1 MKRILI
7 NESQYRLISEG
18 IDFEEY
24 IYDYDEAY
32 VLDCFRKSGGKG
44 VQNWGVLI
52 NPSMYQK
59 ALSEFTQYGRLTKFP
74 VKYIYQWMGI
84 IARNTCILRAN
95 TNLAGHESTFN
106 EDAVENFLMDYF
118 GDEIY
123 NIEEDYVRFRVSE
136 EEFLDLCEDK
146 GLTLNESN
154 GIHRDGQY
162 DLFMDQDEVDEYDRK
177 REKFEIRKKFE
188 IIRKKFE
195 RYAELAERYNKS
207 AINNYGIQ
215 IDNIGVNVDDC
226 VIYREK
232 DMITVLD
239 DIGLYDWMKMPD
251 GSDAWSDYGLSPI
264 YDLLNEYNDSMS
276 PEEILVLINKV
287 LDVYHQRGDLSSIFI
302 NGGKD
307 ALSKITYGEAI
318 D

>member
-1 MKRILI
+1 MKRIVI

-18 IDFEEY
+18 IDFEDY

-32 VLDCFRKSGGKG
+32 VLDCFKRSGGKG

-95 TNLAGHESTFN
+95 TNLAGHGSTFN
-106 EDAVENFLMDYF
+106 EDAVEDFLLGYF
-118 GDEIY
+118 GDKIY
-123 NIEEDYVRFRVSE
+123 DIEGDSVRFRVSE

-162 DLFMDQDEVDEYDRK
+162 DLFMNQDEVDEYDNYLEEY
-177 REKFEIRKKFE
+177 EK
-188 IIRKKFE
+188 RKKFE

-215 IDNIGVNVDDC
+215 TDNIGVNVDDC

-251 GSDAWSDYGLSPI
+251 GSYAWSDYGLSPI
-264 YDLLNEYNDSMS
+264 YELLNKYNDSLS
-276 PEEILVLINKV
+276 PEEILVLINKI

-302 NGGKD
+302 QGGRET
-307 ALSKITYGEAI
+307 LSKISNG
-318 D
+318 